1 MGNRDKDSI
10 NKFVTDFLAQS
21 SNLTGSARWFTY
33 FDTHPTD
40 LETGNSGLWDFKD
53 RQVRNSWHRAT
64 DNWWLD
70 LRFKTQPDVPFRY
83 RIASREYHSLSPIF
97 MTGDGKPNA
106 EVMFHGKIHLTMIQN
121 QTIILRGD
129 AYNLPTEDYHSE
141 RESIPERPKRYDF
154 TVWGRLVR
162 RAGENEI
169 LNDRETDQTG
179 EDKRVKR
186 ESDDD
191 DDDDDD
197 GMVLLST
204 CGNGK
209 RSSPGSMT

>member
-1 MGNRDKDSI
+1 MDNRDKDRT

-21 SNLTGSARWFTY
+21 SNLTGGARWFTY

-53 RQVRNSWHRAT
+53 VSHRLEKFIRDEYGTRGTELRIAGGWIYASRRN
-64 DNWWLD
+64 
-70 LRFKTQPDVPFRY
+70 QDVPFRY

-97 MTGDGKPNA
+97 ITGEGKPNA
-106 EVMFHGKIHLTMIQN
+106 EN
-121 QTIILRGD
+121 QTIISRGG
-129 AYNLPTEDYHSE
+129 AYDLPREDYHSE
-141 RESIPERPKRYDF
+141 RESIPERPKKYDF
-154 TVWGRLVR
+154 AVWGRLVR

-169 LNDRETDQTG
+169 LNNRETDRTG

-197 GMVLLST
+197 GSALNLWKWEAFKS
-204 CGNGK
+204 
-209 RSSPGSMT
+209 